1 MESTAS
7 PHAPCKAL
15 TAGVAEAWSLCTV
28 TLESKAR
35 HPASLLFK
43 VCEWGGGHRTWR
55 GRGLQGRRGAL
66 EQASRTTTGVAEHR
80 WSREAVPAHPDGL
93 GAVAAGFPGS
103 GGENFSFPPNHSSSQ
118 PLPIEAAVSL
128 DARSG
133 HHLSA
138 TPALSMGARSTPRA
152 HNLSTLSVAWASFP
166 ESKSLEILG
175 RPNRERKPVSLEK
188 KPRLW

>member
-93 GAVAAGFPGS
+93 GAVAAGF
-103 GGENFSFPPNHSSSQ
+103 
-118 PLPIEAAVSL
+118 LEAA
-128 DARSG
+128 ARTFRFPQITLPHS
-133 HHLSA
+133 HSRSRPQFLW
-138 TPALSMGARSTPRA
+138 TRARDT
-152 HNLSTLSVAWASFP
+152 T
-166 ESKSLEILG
+166 
-175 RPNRERKPVSLEK
+175 
-188 KPRLW
+188 